1 MPSDLS
7 PRYDA
12 LRRALSN
19 EPRTWVITG
28 AAGFIGSNLVE
39 DLLGLRQ
46 YVIGVDN
53 FATGHQRN
61 LDAVLET
68 QREYASRFQFIRG
81 DIRDAE
87 VCRAACTGADYV
99 LHQAAL
105 GSVPRSIRDPITTAQ
120 VNVDG
125 FLNMLVAARDAGV
138 KRFVYASSSSV
149 YGDERALPQVE
160 DKTGRPLSPYA
171 ASKVMNELFAGVFQR
186 TYGLETIGLRYFNVF
201 GPRQD
206 PDGPY
211 AAVIPRWISSLMRG
225 EACHIFG
232 DGETSRDFCHI
243 ANAVEA
249 NLLAAGAPSEATEAA
264 YNVACNESTS
274 LNQLFVTIRDSVA
287 RRHPEVRSAAPVHD
301 PFRPGDIARSQADIS
316 RANRLLGYE
325 PIYRVA
331 EGLPLVVEWYL
342 SEHRGQMRLAGD

>member
-1 MPSDLS
+1 MNRDLPSRYETVRRELLKS
-7 PRYDA
+7 PK
-12 LRRALSN
+12 
-19 EPRTWVITG
+19 TWLVTG

-39 DLLGLRQ
+39 SLLALEQPVVGL
-46 YVIGVDN
+46 DN

-61 LDAVLET
+61 IDSVLA
-68 QREYASRFQFIRG
+68 ASGERASLFRFIQG
-81 DIRDAE
+81 DIRDPD
-87 VCRAACTGADYV
+87 VCHRASDGVDYV

-125 FLNMLVAARDAGV
+125 FLNMIVAARDAGA

-149 YGDERALPQVE
+149 YGDANELPQVE
-160 DKTGRPLSPYA
+160 AKTGRPLSPYA
-171 ASKVMNELFAGVFQR
+171 GTKVANEMFAAVFQR
-186 TYGLETIGLRYFNVF
+186 TYDIETVGLRYFNVY

-211 AAVIPRWISSLMRG
+211 AAVIPRWVASLLKR
-225 EACHIFG
+225 EPCHIFG

-249 NLLAAGAPSEATEAA
+249 NLLAATAPSQVTGGA

-274 LNQLFVTIRDSVA
+274 LNELFAMIRESIA
-287 RRHPEVRSAAPVHD
+287 TRRPDVRDAVPVYD

-316 RANRLLGYE
+316 KATEQLGYA
-325 PIYRVA
+325 PIFRVA
-331 EGLPLVVEWYL
+331 EGLPRVIDWYL
-342 SEHRGQMRLAGD
+342 DSSRVAE